1 MFYEGKIRT
10 VQMDDSGKPHRVLLS
25 YVIDGCND
33 CGEAFS
39 KLKDAV
45 SVFGEDVS
53 CIKCCP
59 ISEVI
64 NGRDAGDSLYV
75 STFEFTHINE
85 KTGKEPHPRSRYAC
99 WASTVDDATK
109 KFNQFA
115 ESCLADICVVSVKRS
130 KYNDI
135 I

>member
-10 VQMDDSGKPHRVLLS
+10 VQMDDSGKSHRVSLS

-33 CGEAFS
+33 CGAAFT

-64 NGRDAGDSLYV
+64 NSRADGDSVYV
-75 STFEFTHINE
+75 STFEFTYIDE
-85 KTGKEPHPRSRYAC
+85 KTGKEQHTRSHYAC

-109 KFNQFA
+109 KFNKFA
-115 ESCLADICVVSVKRS
+115 ESCLADACVVSVKRS
-130 KYNDI
+130 KYDDI

>member
-10 VQMDDSGKPHRVLLS
+10 VQMDDSGKSHLVLLS

-53 CIKCCP
+53 CIKSCP
-59 ISEVI
+59 ISGVI
-64 NGRDAGDSLYV
+64 NSSDDGDS
-75 STFEFTHINE
+75 
-85 KTGKEPHPRSRYAC
+85 R
-99 WASTVDDATK
+99 
-109 KFNQFA
+109 
-115 ESCLADICVVSVKRS
+115 
-130 KYNDI
+130 
-135 I
+135 

>member
-10 VQMDDSGKPHRVLLS
+10 VQMDDSGKPHRVSLS

-53 CIKCCP
+53 CIKCCT
-59 ISEVI
+59 ISGVI
-64 NGRDAGDSLYV
+64 NSCDAGDDVYV
-75 STFEFTHINE
+75 STLEFTHINE
-85 KTGKEPHPRSRYAC
+85 KTCKEQKKRSRYAC

-109 KFNQFA
+109 KFNKFA
-115 ESCLADICVVSVKRS
+115 ESCLADTCVVSVKRS
-130 KYNDI
+130 KYDDI

>member
-10 VQMDDSGKPHRVLLS
+10 VQMDDSGKSHRVLLS

-45 SVFGEDVS
+45 SVFGEDIS
-53 CIKCCP
+53 YIKCCP

-64 NGRDAGDSLYV
+64 NDRDAGDSLYV
-75 STFEFTHINE
+75 STLEFTYINE
-85 KTGKEPHPRSRYAC
+85 KTGKEQKNRSRYMC

-109 KFNQFA
+109 FFNKFA
-115 ESCLADICVVSVKRS
+115 DSCLADICVVSVKRS
-130 KYNDI
+130 KYTDI

>member
-10 VQMDDSGKPHRVLLS
+10 VQMDDSGKSHRVLLS

-53 CIKCCP
+53 CIKSCP
-59 ISEVI
+59 ISGVI
-64 NGRDAGDSLYV
+64 NSCDAGDDVYV
-75 STFEFTHINE
+75 STLEFTHINE
-85 KTGKEPHPRSRYAC
+85 KTGKEQHTRSRYVC

-109 KFNQFA
+109 FINKFA
-115 ESCLADICVVSVKRS
+115 DSCLADACVVSVKRS
-130 KYNDI
+130 KYTDI

>member
-53 CIKCCP
+53 CIKCCT

-64 NGRDAGDSLYV
+64 NSRDAGDSVYV
-75 STFEFTHINE
+75 ATMETTLLNE
-85 KTGKEPHPRSRYAC
+85 TTGRARSLRSRYAC

-109 KFNQFA
+109 FFNKFA

-130 KYNDI
+130 KYDDI

>member
-10 VQMDDSGKPHRVLLS
+10 VQMDDSGKPHRVSLS
-25 YVIDGCND
+25 YVIDGCKD

-64 NGRDAGDSLYV
+64 NSRDGGDSVYV
-75 STFEFTHINE
+75 STFEFTYIDE
-85 KTGKEPHPRSRYAC
+85 KTCKEQHTRSRYAC
-99 WASTVDDATK
+99 WASTVDDAA
-109 KFNQFA
+109 KFFNKFA
-115 ESCLADICVVSVKRS
+115 DSCLADICVVSVKRS
-130 KYNDI
+130 KYDDI